1 MNFNTVD
8 NERLLTMYQ
17 EGDRIELKNGKTAT
31 IVEVLGEGKMYVAD
45 IDLDGDWDTVFVKP
59 EEIKHSLD

>member
-1 MNFNTVD
+1 
-8 NERLLTMYQ
+8 MYS

-45 IDLDGDWDTVFVKP
+45 IDLDGDWDTVFVNP
-59 EEIKHSLD
+59 NEIKRRLF